1 MKQMWKKLTTVL
13 LALVLALSVW
23 PGELPGSRALAVG
36 AYGKTTANGVRVRKQ
51 PSTGADYWFRL
62 DMGYVCE
69 VTDVTTKSGVTW
81 YKVNVEHPDP
91 GSDRHYVGY
100 IHGDFFVPLTD
111 EEAAAWEANPVQ
123 PGSSA
128 TPAPTATAAPT
139 ATEGTGGEATP
150 AATASPTPAP
160 TAKPGSGSTAAN
172 PGATGQISRG
182 GVNFRETEGGN
193 VIRKLDRGTVVELL
207 TIPAVIDEN
216 HWYQIRYDGKVG
228 YIQAPFI
235 TVVSTGDPSGAT
247 VPPGTHVSTYG
258 YVKLILN
265 SANLRLTPGGK
276 VGERWENPGEV
287 LEITGT
293 PQELNG
299 DMWYPVTYNG
309 KAYFVHEE
317 CVQLQATP
325 GVQPTAAPTAT
336 ATPAGTIRGYV
347 RTTAAGV
354 NLRLKPA
361 GEMIVQIKRGLVLPV
376 LADVQTKEGY
386 AWYYVQTEDGLRG
399 YLRGDCVKV
408 CNADGSDISGG
419 GATPA
424 PQPTATPGTTVYG
437 YVKTVADKVNLRTKP
452 TGASQE
458 QIALN
463 VVLPVT
469 GPTVKSGK
477 FDWYPV
483 RAASGKTGYL
493 RGDCVKPCSADGTLI
508 GETPTATPAPT
519 ATPNPDATPTATP
532 QATPAP
538 TPGVSAHGY
547 IQVTKTSVALR
558 RTPGGAKVGTLAK
571 SSVWPMSGNT
581 TTVQGYTWYP
591 VVVNGVAGY
600 VRGDCCFKLS
610 KTQEESYLAGNGVP
624 KEETP
629 ANVNYVMTTLDKV
642 NLRAAATKD
651 SEAKF
656 NVAQGTVMAYK
667 TSSTVGGSLWYK
679 VIYENSE
686 VWVLGSCVK
695 VMTAAEYEAWL
706 ATKPAATPQPE
717 VILGYVK
724 TTSDGVNLRATA
736 GGSNIIGRVD
746 KGVVMTYGSVVVK
759 GSYQWYYVN
768 SPKGH
773 GYLRGDFLEEC
784 EKDGSALPK
793 PSPTTTPGGSG
804 QEATYTTLKKGSTGT
819 AVKNLVTEL
828 KNQGYY
834 TGEITS
840 SYTSAVEAAV
850 RAFQKANG
858 LEADGIAGSKTQHK
872 LFGTVEPGQGGTGDL
887 TMTIYPA
894 EKIDWYTGGIQTLW
908 AKGANYKVY
917 DVKTGIVWWAHRWSG
932 GNHVDAE
939 PLTAA
944 DTARLCKIYGVSTA
958 DEIASKDLWQ
968 RRPSLVTI
976 GSRTFACSLYGVP
989 HNYPDGDT
997 IPTNNFKGQLCIHF
1011 TNSKTHDTNKVD
1023 SGHQKAI
1030 DYAYKNAPNGQK

>member
-13 LALVLALSVW
+13 LALALALSVW
-23 PGELPGSRALAVG
+23 PGGQPGSRALAVG
-36 AYGKTTANGVRVRKQ
+36 AYGKTIANGVRVRKQ
-51 PSTGADYWFRL
+51 PSTSADYWFKL

-69 VTDVTTKSGVTW
+69 VTDVTVKSGVTW

-123 PGSSA
+123 PGSAA
-128 TPAPTATAAPT
+128 TPAPTPT
-139 ATEGTGGEATP
+139 TVPAATEGVAGTP
-150 AATASPTPAP
+150 TAAPTPAP
-160 TAKPGSGSTAAN
+160 TANAGSGNTAAN

-207 TIPAVIDEN
+207 TIPTVIDEN
-216 HWYQIRYDGKVG
+216 HWYQVRYGGKVG

-235 TVVSTGDPSGAT
+235 TVVSTGDPNGAT
-247 VPPGTHVSTYG
+247 VPPGTDLSGYG
-258 YVKLILN
+258 YVKLILS

-276 VGERWENPGEV
+276 VDAQWEKTGEV
-287 LEITGT
+287 LAVTGT
-293 PQELNG
+293 PQEQNG
-299 DMWYPVTYNG
+299 VIWYPVTYNG
-309 KAYFVHEE
+309 NPYYVSGE

-325 GVQPTAAPTAT
+325 GVVPTAAPTASPVT
-336 ATPAGTIRGYV
+336 TVYGYV
-347 RTTAAGV
+347 RTTLAGV

-361 GEMIVQIKRGLVLPV
+361 GEMVVQLKRGLVLPV
-376 LADVQTKEGY
+376 LAEKQYVNGY
-386 AWYYVQTEDGLRG
+386 LWFYVQTEDGLRG
-399 YLRGDCVKV
+399 YLRNDCVKV
-408 CNADGSDISGG
+408 CNADGSDIAE
-419 GATPA
+419 GATAA
-424 PQPTATPGTTVYG
+424 PQPTSTPEITVYG

-452 TGASQE
+452 TGSSQE

-477 FDWYPV
+477 YDWYPV
-483 RAASGKTGYL
+483 QAASGRAGYL
-493 RGDCVKPCSADGTLI
+493 RGDCVKPCSADGVII
-508 GETPTATPAPT
+508 GETPTATPDPA
-519 ATPNPDATPTATP
+519 ATPTVSP
-532 QATPAP
+532 SATPAP
-538 TPGVSAHGY
+538 TPGVSAYGY

-558 RTPGGAKVGTLAK
+558 RTPGGTKVGTLAK
-571 SSVWPMSGNT
+571 SSVWPMTGAT
-581 TTVQGYTWYP
+581 TTAQGYTWYP
-591 VVVNGVAGY
+591 VAVNGVAGY

-624 KEETP
+624 DESGSS
-629 ANVNYVMTTLDKV
+629 AAVNYVITTMDKV

-656 NVAQGTVMAYK
+656 NVALGTVMAYNA
-667 TSSTVGGSLWYK
+667 SSTVGGSLWYK
-679 VIYENSE
+679 VVYENSE

-695 VMTAAEYEAWL
+695 AMTAAEYEAWL
-706 ATKPAATPQPE
+706 ATNPAATPQPE

-724 TTSDGVNLRATA
+724 TTADGVNLRTTA
-736 GGSNIIGRVD
+736 GGTNIIGRVD
-746 KGVVMTYGSVVVK
+746 KGVVMTYASVVIK
-759 GSYQWYYVN
+759 GSYTWYYVN
-768 SPKGH
+768 SPKGY
-773 GYLRGDFLEEC
+773 GYLRGDFLDEC
-784 EKDGSALPK
+784 QKDGSALPQ
-793 PSPTTTPGGSG
+793 PSPTTTPSGSG

-840 SYTSAVEAAV
+840 SYTSAVETAV

-858 LEADGIAGSKTQHK
+858 LEVDGIAGSKTQHK
-872 LFGTVEPGQGGTGDL
+872 LFGTVEPGESGTGDL

-958 DEIASKDLWQ
+958 DEIDSKNLWQ
-968 RRPSLVTI
+968 RRPCLVTI
-976 GSRTFACSLYGVP
+976 GNRTFACSLYGVP
-989 HNYPDGDT
+989 HNYPAGDT
-997 IPTNNFKGQLCIHF
+997 ISNNNYKGQLCIHF
-1011 TNSKTHDTNKVD
+1011 TNSKTHDSNKVD
-1023 SGHQKAI
+1023 SGHQEAI
-1030 DYAYKNAPNGQK
+1030 EYAYKNAPNGPK